1 MAQKLIGWKTKGMNR
16 DMSVSAFNPEF
27 AFENINVRLST
38 NESNTTMSWVN
49 ERGTEKLKL
58 KIDPTPWKT
67 KKEREGEDYSY
78 QNYINGSPV
87 GTAVLNHRLVLFT
100 VDNLDYCYIYVFE
113 MQKDPEGK
121 VYMYGKQLVSQKLG
135 FSTDS
140 PIETLVSYESE
151 SIQKV
156 YWIDRNHQ
164 PRMINVAP
172 YMDSKT
178 KNYNE
183 GSFDFVRTLS
193 LKEEVNVTKIIGSGE
208 FPSGVIQY
216 AFTYYNKYGQE
227 SSIFYVT
234 PLQCIS
240 FKNRGGN
247 PEEKVA
253 NSFKIT
259 LFNID
264 RNFDYLRIYS
274 ILRTS
279 VNAMPYVKRVQ
290 DIQITEDTITY
301 VDTGLSGDTVDPTE
315 LLYKGG
321 EEIRVN
327 TLEQKDDTLF
337 FGGIKTMR
345 SALPAEIRK
354 SLTPNVVV
362 ENKNELSEE
371 EKKTKSV
378 LINTVARSF
387 QGKIV
392 SIGDLAYVNT
402 IDYSGFKTREY
413 YRIGIQFQYK
423 TGKWSEPLWL
433 KDYRIQQI
441 KTSSEDSGGIHPI
454 LNTVPCIDEATGIV
468 TLPQIQVKLFNTK
481 NNAENKGNLD
491 ILIHEGYKRA
501 RLLMAQPSE
510 SDRTIICQGIA
521 NSCLYQETKRFE
533 TKAGVLDKDG
543 NIKLEVNKNSLG
555 TLYGQSSWL
564 FRPWCPDTLHT
575 NTTTT
580 DGGGFVT
587 AEGGV
592 RNITD
597 LNYFRINGKDLFSP
611 GLRSAEIGVDLN
623 EGYFAIDHN
632 MLTIHSPEL
641 IFSDDFYSMDWENTK
656 LSNIGKA
663 IFNVTYGDIDIQT
676 STPTIGSAPGFIHKS
691 IKTSGNAALVSG
703 LYYEDFLV
711 DDIGSDTDVKYRKFK
726 EMKVPVSFPVFMWH
740 PDGSLNNDVQR
751 DNSSAKLLKKRISN
765 YHMSNVTRYYDNGN
779 ITTYTPLGVKY
790 FNSDVLAIEK
800 IENYLYM
807 GNIETAVT
815 SLKPNY
821 KYFAGS
827 PWREKRDTDFLSNCM
842 FRLGLAKPGDESSKN
857 GVWQLQKL
865 DTGGYEWHPPYGNK
879 QYVGNVVSSLC
890 ESSEPVKIK
899 YKSTPH
905 LVTMLDKSV
914 NDVNIFKDAEHLPS
928 LPMIEVVKDYNV
940 NVLYGGQSVDALKA
954 NTWIPISN
962 PVNLD
967 VKGIVLESN
976 QGDTYY
982 QRFEC
987 LKTYAFTPEDL
998 NQVVDIASFMCE
1010 THINIDGRYD
1020 RNRAQSSNL
1029 NASPKNFNLHNPVY
1043 SQMNNFFNY
1052 KIMDEDTYRST
1063 EFPNTITWTKT
1074 KQSGADVDLWTNITM
1089 ANTLELDG
1097 DKGEVH
1103 KLIKFNDQLLA
1114 FQDNGISQILY
1125 NENTQIS
1132 TTKGV
1137 PIEIANSQK
1146 VQGKRYYSDT
1156 IGCSNKWSI
1165 AATPAGIYFID
1176 NNTKGI
1182 YLFNGQ
1188 VANLSITGGMNSWIQ
1203 QHVLSSKNEWSPEN
1217 FEDFVAYYD
1226 KLSQEVL
1233 FINDTIALAYS
1244 ERFSCFTSF
1253 YDYGRI
1259 PYFCNLDDIGLWL
1272 LKDPQDS
1279 LHCSIWQ
1286 HHAGKYCKFFG
1297 KNKPYSLTLIGNQD
1311 PQTDKI
1317 FTNMEFR
1324 ACVEGEGIYEESN
1337 DRFIPDLPF
1346 DSLEV
1351 WNEYQH
1357 GILKLTNRN
1366 ALDKFNHSH
1375 TDGETFLSRKFRMW
1389 RCDIPRDNAEI
1400 NENEESKLGI
1410 KRFKPRVLDRIR
1422 NPWVYLKLKKEAA
1435 SEDTSLSKVEIHDL
1449 IAKYFV

>member
-1 MAQKLIGWKTKGMNR
+1 MNR

-27 AFENINVRLST
+27 AFENLNVRLST
-38 NESNTTMSWVN
+38 NEGNTMMSWVN
-49 ERGTEKLKL
+49 EKGTERLRL
-58 KIDPTPWKT
+58 QIDPTPWKT
-67 KKEREGEDYSY
+67 EKERVQEDYAY

-87 GTAVLNHRLVLFT
+87 GIALINHKLVLFT
-100 VDNLDYCYIYVFE
+100 VDHLDDCYIYVLE
-113 MQKDPEGK
+113 LKKDNENK
-121 VYMYGKQLVSQKLG
+121 SYIYGKQLVSLRLG
-135 FSTDS
+135 FATDS

-156 YWIDRNHQ
+156 YWIDKNHQ
-164 PRMINVAP
+164 PRIINVAP
-172 YMDSKT
+172 YMDIKA
-178 KNYNE
+178 KDYNE
-183 GSFDFVRTLS
+183 GSFDFVRNLS
-193 LKEEVNVTKIIGSGE
+193 LREEVKVDKIFGSGE

-234 PLQCIS
+234 PLQYIS
-240 FKNRGGN
+240 YKNRGGS
-247 PEEKVA
+247 PEEKIA
-253 NSFKIT
+253 NSFKIEIT
-259 LFNID
+259 NLD
-264 RNFDYLRIYS
+264 RNFEYLRIYS

-279 VNAMPYVKRVQ
+279 VNTVPFVKRIQ
-290 DIQITEDTITY
+290 DIHITGDTATY
-301 VDTGLSGDTVDPTE
+301 VDTGLSGDNLDPTE

-337 FGGIKTMR
+337 FGGIKTIR
-345 SALPAEIRK
+345 SALPSEIRT
-354 SLTPNVVV
+354 SLVPDTVI
-362 ENKNELSEE
+362 ENEE
-371 EKKTKSV
+371 GLTEEQEKTKSAI
-378 LINTVARSF
+378 INTVARSF
-387 QGKIV
+387 QGKVI
-392 SIGDLAYVNT
+392 STGDLSYVNT

-423 TGKWSEPLWL
+423 TGKWSEPVWL
-433 KDYRIQQI
+433 KDYQI
-441 KTSSEDSGGIHPI
+441 KQLETSSEVSGGIHPI
-454 LNTVPCIDEATGIV
+454 PNTIPYIDESTGIV
-468 TLPQIQVKLFNTK
+468 TLPQIQVKLFNT
-481 NNAENKGNLD
+481 NG
-491 ILIHEGYKRA
+491 ILNSLITSGYKRA
-501 RLLMAQPSE
+501 RLLMVQPSE
-510 SDRTIICQGIA
+510 SDRTIICQGVA
-521 NSCLYQETKRFE
+521 NSCLYQETKRFQ
-533 TKAGVLDKDG
+533 TTAGELDEDG
-543 NIKLEVNKNSLG
+543 NIKLKVNTNVLG

-564 FRPWCPDTLHT
+564 FRPWCKNTVFT
-575 NTTTT
+575 NTTST
-580 DGGGFVT
+580 DGGGRVT
-587 AEGGV
+587 AEGGI

-597 LNYFRINGKDLFSP
+597 LNYFNKDEKDLFSP
-611 GLRSAEIGVDLN
+611 GLRSAEIGVDLG

-632 MLTIHSPEL
+632 MFTIHAPEL

-656 LSNIGKA
+656 LSTVGKA
-663 IFNVTYGDIDIQT
+663 IFNLTYGDIDIQT

-691 IKTSGNAALVSG
+691 IKTSGDAALVSG

-711 DDIGSDTDVKYRKFK
+711 DDVGSEDNLKYRKFK
-726 EMKVPVSFPVFMWH
+726 EMRIPVSFPVFMWQ

-765 YHMSNVTRYYDNGN
+765 YHVSNSTKYYSNKN
-779 ITTYTPLGVKY
+779 ISTYTPIGIRY
-790 FNSDVLAIEK
+790 FNSDVIAIEK
-800 IENYLYM
+800 IENYIYM

-821 KYFAGS
+821 KYFAGN

-842 FRLGLAKPGDESSKN
+842 FRLGLAKPGDESSQS
-857 GVWQLQKL
+857 GVWELQKT
-865 DTGGYEWHPPYGNK
+865 DKGYDWAIPQGKKEH
-879 QYVGNVVSSLC
+879 VGNIVSSLC

-905 LVTMLDKSV
+905 LVTILDKSISGI
-914 NDVNIFKDAEHLPS
+914 NIFKDTSGTSS
-928 LPMIEVVKDYNV
+928 LPIIEVVKDYNV
-940 NVLYGGQSVDALKA
+940 NVLYGGQSPDALKE
-954 NTWIPISN
+954 NIWIPISN
-962 PVNLD
+962 PVNLNA
-967 VKGIVLESN
+967 KGIVLESN

-1020 RNRAQSSNL
+1020 KNRAQSSNL
-1029 NASPKNFNLHNPVY
+1029 NMSPKNFNLHNPVY
-1043 SQMNNFFNY
+1043 SQMNNFFSY
-1052 KIMDEDTYRST
+1052 KIMDEDTYKST

-1097 DKGEVH
+1097 DKGAVH

-1114 FQDNGISQILY
+1114 FQDTGISQILY
-1125 NENTQIS
+1125 NETTQIS
-1132 TTKGV
+1132 TTEGV

-1146 VQGKRYYSDT
+1146 VQGKRYYSDS

-1165 AATPAGIYFID
+1165 VSTPAGIYFID

-1188 VANLSITGGMNSWIQ
+1188 LANLSLTGGVNSWMQ
-1203 QHVLSSKNEWSPEN
+1203 QNIPSSKREWTPEN
-1217 FEDFVAYYD
+1217 FEDFIAYYD
-1226 KLSQEVL
+1226 KINQEVL
-1233 FINDTIALAYS
+1233 FIKDTIALAYS
-1244 ERFSCFTSF
+1244 EKFNLFTSF
-1253 YDYGRI
+1253 YDYGKI
-1259 PYFCNLDDIGLWL
+1259 PYFCNLDDTGLWI

-1279 LHCSIWQ
+1279 LHCSIWE
-1286 HHAGKYCKFFG
+1286 HHAGKYCQFFDE
-1297 KNKPYSLTLIGNQD
+1297 NKPYSITLIGNQD
-1311 PQTDKI
+1311 PYADKI

-1324 ACVEGEGIYEESN
+1324 ACVEGEGIYDESK
-1337 DRFIPDLPF
+1337 DRFTPDLPF

-1366 ALDKFNHSH
+1366 ALDRFNHSH
-1375 TDGETFLSRKFRMW
+1375 TNGESFLSRKFRMW
-1389 RCDIPRDNAEI
+1389 RCDIPRDNAKVDVE
-1400 NENEESKLGI
+1400 EESKLGI
-1410 KRFKPRVLDRIR
+1410 KRFKPKILDRIR

-1435 SEDTSLSKVEIHDL
+1435 PIETSLSKTEIHD
-1449 IAKYFV
+1449 IMAKYFV